1 MPTTRLTVRVVLL
14 LAVLTGGGC
23 RAQSFNDS
31 EFGDI
36 TVDDRVPVAG
46 INEQP
51 PGSIPV
57 TNQNAAPEDEDDLS
71 DYIVDDDVVIANGS
85 FDAAIQPNATMPELA
100 VSSAIINGMPVPRH
114 KYPFMVS
121 LQEVHE
127 NFHFC
132 GGSLITSI
140 HVITAAH
147 CLTDEN
153 GRPDKEANHFRV
165 GVGMHNH
172 KGNSDN
178 HYFRVKRIQI
188 HQQYRGVSA
197 GYLNDIALLTLDE
210 SVTRRRGLNAGV
222 ITLPAGPRDDAPPWT
237 TVRAIGWGLTENA
250 VPGIFKDPPLLLQGA
265 LFRVLNSVA
274 CSKQARER
282 IAPSKICIDS
292 SHRAACEGDSGGPL
306 FRQLPSRKY
315 QLIGIASYVAGSC
328 LQKGS
333 ANVFTR
339 VSHHV
344 HWIKAALRSD
354 AGSQSPSSQCRRIS
368 EGGLSCLI
376 CVRGSQHS
384 KQCSRP
390 SSPGIDWRGR
400 NWAHYCDFHG
410 NDISNHNI
418 GPELCGPK
426 CQTVPECTHFAFNP
440 HYGKCWLK
448 RGTMDKKNAQY
459 HDDSGRICGV
469 RV

>member
-1 MPTTRLTVRVVLL
+1 MPTMRLIIRVVLL
-14 LAVLTGGGC
+14 LAVLTGGRC
-23 RAQSFNDS
+23 QAQSFNDS
-31 EFGDI
+31 DFGDI
-36 TVDDRVPVAG
+36 TVDDRVPVVG
-46 INEQP
+46 INERS

-57 TNQNAAPEDEDDLS
+57 ANQSAVPEDEDDLY
-71 DYIVDDDVVIANGS
+71 DYITDDDVVIANGS

-114 KYPFMVS
+114 KYPFM
-121 LQEVHE
+121 
-127 NFHFC
+127 
-132 GGSLITSI
+132 
-140 HVITAAH
+140 
-147 CLTDEN
+147 
-153 GRPDKEANHFRV
+153 
-165 GVGMHNH
+165 
-172 KGNSDN
+172 GNSDN

-188 HQQYRGVSA
+188 HRQYHGVSA
-197 GYLNDIALLTLDE
+197 GYLNDIALLTLEE

-250 VPGIFKDPPLLLQGA
+250 VPGVHKDSPLLLQGA

-282 IAPSKICIDS
+282 IAPSKVCIDS
-292 SHRAACEGDSGGPL
+292 SHRAACHGDSGGPL

-344 HWIKAALRSD
+344 DWIKAALRS
-354 AGSQSPSSQCRRIS
+354 SSSQCRRIS
-368 EGGLSCLI
+368 ERGLSCLV

-384 KQCSRP
+384 KRCSRP
-390 SSPGIDWRGR
+390 SSPGSTSIHS
-400 NWAHYCDFHG
+400 AV
-410 NDISNHNI
+410 S
-418 GPELCGPK
+418 
-426 CQTVPECTHFAFNP
+426 
-440 HYGKCWLK
+440 
-448 RGTMDKKNAQY
+448 
-459 HDDSGRICGV
+459 
-469 RV
+469 